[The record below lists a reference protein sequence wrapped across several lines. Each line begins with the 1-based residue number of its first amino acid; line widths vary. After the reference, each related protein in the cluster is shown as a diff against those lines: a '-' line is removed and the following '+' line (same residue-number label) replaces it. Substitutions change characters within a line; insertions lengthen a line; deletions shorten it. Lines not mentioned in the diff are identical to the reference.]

1 MFFGRGVL
9 EVVGL
14 FYHGPLEVGGESR
27 ALVFQT
33 VRFFWALC
41 SLATVILVFGIGRRF
56 WVIGV
61 RRLGRFVCG
70 LGTHHTTAGAFFY
83 GRWPVHAIGR
93 GVGAGFKR
101 PDMWL
106 AALVTLLLL
115 QPYLVTQPEIMQRT
129 GFSDDFGYSLQ
140 VARGE
145 VLRPWSMVDMH
156 TVSFLH
162 YWTDMWPQAVGWPLT
177 IFFAVGFA

>member
-1 MFFGRGVL
+1 MWF
-9 EVVGL
+9 
-14 FYHGPLEVGGESR
+14 
-27 ALVFQT
+27 
-33 VRFFWALC
+33 
-41 SLATVILVFGIGRRF
+41 
-56 WVIGV
+56 
-61 RRLGRFVCG
+61 
-70 LGTHHTTAGAFFY
+70 AG
-83 GRWPVHAIGR
+83 
-93 GVGAGFKR
+93 
-101 PDMWL
+101 L

-115 QPYLVTQPEIMQRT
+115 QPYLVTQPEIMHRT

-162 YWTDMWPQAVGWPLT
+162 YWTDMWPLT

>member
-56 WVIGV
+56 WGIGV
-61 RRLGRFVCG
+61 
-70 LGTHHTTAGAFFY
+70 
-83 GRWPVHAIGR
+83 
-93 GVGAGFKR
+93 GV
-101 PDMWL
+101 L
-106 AALVTLLLL
+106 AALCVGLAPIAL
-115 QPYLVTQPEIMQRT
+115 QQAH
-129 GFSDDFGYSLQ
+129 F
-140 VARGE
+140 
-145 VLRPWSMVDMH
+145 LR
-156 TVSFLH
+156 
-162 YWTDMWPQAVGWPLT
+162 
-177 IFFAVGFA
+177 